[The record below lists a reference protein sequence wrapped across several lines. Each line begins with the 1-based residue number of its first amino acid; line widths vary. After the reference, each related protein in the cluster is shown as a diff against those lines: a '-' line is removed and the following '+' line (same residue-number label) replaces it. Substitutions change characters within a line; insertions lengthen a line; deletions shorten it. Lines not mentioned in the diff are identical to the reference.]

1 MMVKGFAKQ
10 KGDIVFQGR
19 HKSAIEGGERL
30 LKIQPCLLNFTLV
43 WITRTQTF
51 VQEDAS
57 RFKQSYRYHHDPRG
71 LCTRSGGC

>member
-1 MMVKGFAKQ
+1 M
-10 KGDIVFQGR
+10 
-19 HKSAIEGGERL
+19 
-30 LKIQPCLLNFTLV
+30 IQPCLLNFTLV

-71 LCTRSGGC
+71 LPGPVVNRGEKKDGKAMMMMIITSNIGPIKE